1 VCLRK
6 LQERSCIL
14 TELDNPSLCVTVLN
28 QLSSSWRL
36 QANLKEL
43 SAENLTAKVASTV
56 SEVTVGHNV
65 DEHQT
70 PRVPNDWPL
79 QRVTVKDSK
88 RIGMSESRWRGW
100 ILGVQKIVWSQ
111 VCVLII
117 S

>member
-1 VCLRK
+1 
-6 LQERSCIL
+6 
-14 TELDNPSLCVTVLN
+14 
-28 QLSSSWRL
+28 
-36 QANLKEL
+36 
-43 SAENLTAKVASTV
+43 VASTV

-111 VCVLII
+111 NGRIVDVI
-117 S
+117 SLFLKKRYLTL